1 VGDPVNTER
10 QAAGDH
16 PTAAGKIA
24 GEAASVSLPEG
35 GHAPRA
41 DDRQL
46 RFSQGREVPFY
57 VKHGRAIRAG
67 QQGRGIGRMGWGE
80 EDQPAG
86 LCLFARLLKLGLR
99 DRFQEPRR
107 EARAGGPG
115 KRSHPAGAQGVLA
128 LQRSR

>member
-1 VGDPVNTER
+1 MGDPVYTER

-35 GHAPRA
+35 GHAPGA

-67 QQGRGIGRMGWGE
+67 QQGQGIGRMGWGK

-86 LCLFARLLKLGLR
+86 LCLFARLLKPGLR
-99 DRFQEPRR
+99 DRF
-107 EARAGGPG
+107 
-115 KRSHPAGAQGVLA
+115 
-128 LQRSR
+128 